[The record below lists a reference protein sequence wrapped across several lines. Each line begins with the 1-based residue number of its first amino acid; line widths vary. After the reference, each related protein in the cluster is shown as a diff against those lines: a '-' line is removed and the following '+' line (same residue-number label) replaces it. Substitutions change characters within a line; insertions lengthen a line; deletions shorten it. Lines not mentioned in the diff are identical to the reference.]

1 MEVERLIL
9 WEACDVSSMLLEA
22 LGGDL
27 TIMAGGCRRKS
38 GQERSANERAH
49 TSGCINTSSC
59 VDKLIKFKLEVS
71 PSSKC

>member
-27 TIMAGGCRRKS
+27 TIMAGGGADEKVAKKDL
-38 GQERSANERAH
+38 QTSARTHPDA
-49 TSGCINTSSC
+49 
-59 VDKLIKFKLEVS
+59 
-71 PSSKC
+71 